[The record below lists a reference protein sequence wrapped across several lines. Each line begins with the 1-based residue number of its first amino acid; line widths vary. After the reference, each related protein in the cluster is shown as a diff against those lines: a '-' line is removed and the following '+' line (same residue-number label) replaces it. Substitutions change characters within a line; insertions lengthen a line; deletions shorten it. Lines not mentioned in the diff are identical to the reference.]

1 MILWQLSASF
11 VLSILAFWSTLK
23 AHINGEGEGGREKGR
38 EREGEGEVWQEEG
51 GESWRLW

>member
-1 MILWQLSASF
+1 
-11 VLSILAFWSTLK
+11 LK

-51 GESWRLW
+51 GGEAEGGVGRESWRLW